1 MLSIAIEQLTKS
13 FKSAKV
19 LDIPQLNIN
28 AGEVFGLVGNN
39 GAGKT
44 TLFKLM
50 LDLIAPTTGSV
61 SLGTIKV
68 NENGTWKEITG
79 AYLDQSFLLDFL
91 KPEEY
96 FYFIGDSYGISKKE
110 VMLRLER
117 FTAFFNGEI
126 LGQKRKFI
134 RDLSTGNKQKIGI
147 AGVFLIT
154 PKIIILDE
162 PFNALDPTSQ
172 MALKNLIIDYHRT
185 HEAITLVS
193 SHDLNHITELC
204 SRIAL
209 MEKGTIVKDT
219 SVNENTLYELQQY
232 FNTTVV

>member
-1 MLSIAIEQLTKS
+1 MLSIAIEQLSKS
-13 FKSAKV
+13 FKTNKV
-19 LDIPQLNIN
+19 LDVPLLHIHS
-28 AGEVFGLVGNN
+28 GEVFGLVGNN

-44 TLFKLM
+44 TLFRLM

-68 NENGTWKEITG
+68 NENGAWKEITG

-110 VMLRLER
+110 VTLRLER

-134 RDLSTGNKQKIGI
+134 RDLSTGNKQKVGI
-147 AGVFLIT
+147 AGVFLTT

-219 SVNENTLYELQQY
+219 TVNENTLYELQQY
-232 FNTTVV
+232 FNTSVA